1 MTERRLPVGAM
12 NHTPSDPRP
21 SQPESP
27 DDEPSHGAS
36 RAQPPVVRRTGN
48 ANVPTAAEGSLDDDS
63 RSEPA
68 A

>member
-1 MTERRLPVGAM
+1 MTTRP
-12 NHTPSDPRP
+12 TPPADPRP
-21 SQPESP
+21 EQPISP
-27 DDEPSHGAS
+27 DDAPSEGAS

-63 RSEPA
+63 RSTPA